1 LEDYHLACR
10 AGWADDDLFI
20 IQFLP
25 IYLADTARAWLDH
38 LPRNMINSWEDL
50 MEIFTGNFEGTY
62 MRPDHPYDQKGCR
75 QKRGDSLQDYIQWFS
90 RKCHELPKICDADV
104 ISPFWSDTSYRT
116 LVHELGRDH
125 PKTTKEL
132 FDITTQHASGEEAI
146 RAVFIQG
153 NGKAVPVDSQGS
165 PRKTAS
171 KGAKRSTKGSKRGPK
186 WRPQWIAVTTS
197 YDEGDNNKEADD
209 SDEEHVTAT
218 KHDFKRQARQPTNHF
233 EKFLKATYPNH
244 A

>member
-1 LEDYHLACR
+1 
-10 AGWADDDLFI
+10 
-20 IQFLP
+20 
-25 IYLADTARAWLDH
+25 
-38 LPRNMINSWEDL
+38 
-50 MEIFTGNFEGTY
+50 
-62 MRPDHPYDQKGCR
+62 
-75 QKRGDSLQDYIQWFS
+75 
-90 RKCHELPKICDADV
+90 
-104 ISPFWSDTSYRT
+104 
-116 LVHELGRDH
+116 VHELGRDH

-244 A
+244 AYPARHNIKEWSVMKHYTTMGDLTKGKKPEGDVVGKATTPFPGEEEAMPIYGGPTPHESRHKLKLMSWTVNTVSLATPEYLHWSESLMTFD